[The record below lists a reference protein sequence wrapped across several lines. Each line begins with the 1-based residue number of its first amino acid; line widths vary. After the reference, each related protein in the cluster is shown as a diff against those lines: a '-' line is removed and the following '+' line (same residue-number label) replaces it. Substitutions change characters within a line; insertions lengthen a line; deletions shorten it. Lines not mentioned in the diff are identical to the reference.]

1 MILSWLSMGEAVKLA
16 PRAENLMERIALIA
30 NLVPRPLLDTQIA
43 FTAAR
48 AIMVAAEVGLFEAL
62 GKGNQTAEAVA
73 AVCGTDP
80 KATKHLLE
88 CLVGIGYAS
97 WRDGKYDL
105 PASMRKWLLRSSPS
119 SVVAKL
125 AFQSIEW
132 DLVGKIGEF
141 VRNGKPLDF
150 HSHMNAQEWAIKMF
164 NVTSHDFGPVAR
176 GAKCEFRFQIKNIYE
191 EDAHISSVKSSCGC
205 TTPQLTKND
214 LKTFQTAEVVAEFNT
229 RDFLG

>member
-1 MILSWLSMGEAVKLA
+1 MKLA
-16 PRAENLMERIALIA
+16 LRAENLMERIALMV

-62 GKGNQTAEAVA
+62 GKGDQTAEAVA
-73 AVCGTDP
+73 AVCGIDP

-105 PASMRKWLLRSSPS
+105 PASMRKWLLQSSPS

-150 HSHMNAQEWAIKMF
+150 HSHMSAQEWAIYQDGMR
-164 NVTSHDFGPVAR
+164 DVAANPAVE
-176 GAKCEFRFQIKNIYE
+176 GAAIQCLPR
-191 EDAHISSVKSSCGC
+191 
-205 TTPQLTKND
+205 
-214 LKTFQTAEVVAEFNT
+214 
-229 RDFLG
+229 

>member
-1 MILSWLSMGEAVKLA
+1 MILPGSAWGKPAMKLA
-16 PRAENLMERIALIA
+16 PHAENLKERIALMA

-62 GKGNQTAEAVA
+62 GKGDQTAEAVA

-97 WRDGKYDL
+97 WRDGKYEL

-132 DLVGKIGEF
+132 NSGRQDRR
-141 VRNGKPLDF
+141 VR
-150 HSHMNAQEWAIKMF
+150 
-164 NVTSHDFGPVAR
+164 
-176 GAKCEFRFQIKNIYE
+176 
-191 EDAHISSVKSSCGC
+191 
-205 TTPQLTKND
+205 PQR
-214 LKTFQTAEVVAEFNT
+214 QTARFSFAYERPGMGDLSGRHA
-229 RDFLG
+229 RRRR